1 VRDSALQAALAV
13 DGKAPNLV
21 LVVTVEEAFMHCQRS
36 LVRSTLW
43 NPERWPD
50 RAGVPTLAA
59 AIMAHARPDETAAE
73 IEAIVAKSDAH
84 LY

>member
-1 VRDSALQAALAV
+1 
-13 DGKAPNLV
+13 
-21 LVVTVEEAFMHCQRS
+21 MHCQKS
-36 LVRSTLW
+36 LVRSSLW
-43 NPERWPD
+43 DPDGWPD

-59 AIMAHARPDETAAE
+59 AIMAHARPTETAAE